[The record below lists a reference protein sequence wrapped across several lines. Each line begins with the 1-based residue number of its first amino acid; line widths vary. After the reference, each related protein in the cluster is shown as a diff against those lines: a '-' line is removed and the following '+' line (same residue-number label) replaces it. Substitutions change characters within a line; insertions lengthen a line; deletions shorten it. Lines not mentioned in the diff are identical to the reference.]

1 MSMQMTGSRPPPEMV
16 LPRRLLHWAETR
28 GSAIALRQKEY
39 GIWQAHDWA
48 EYARMARHFGLG
60 LVALGLT
67 PGEHVAILS
76 ESRREWVVAQL
87 GTNLVGGVT
96 VGIYPTSPAN
106 EVDYLLTKADVTIL
120 VCEDQEQFDK
130 ALAIPGESGEF
141 NHAAMRLA
149 RYSSSQPAVLRR
161 RRMESLPGALRV
173 RL

>member
-1 MSMQMTGSRPPPEMV
+1 MNMQLTGSRPPPEMV

-67 PGEHVAILS
+67 PGEHVAMLS

-87 GTNLVGGVT
+87 GTNLVGGVA

-106 EVDYLLTKADVTIL
+106 EVDYL
-120 VCEDQEQFDK
+120 VCVAGRFNVRNAK
-130 ALAIPGESGEF
+130 ALADKGF
-141 NHAAMRLA
+141 LA
-149 RYSSSQPAVLRR
+149 F
-161 RRMESLPGALRV
+161 
-173 RL
+173 